1 MYFNIQHRNLH
12 VNEIRG
18 YGTADI
24 GRKNPKAI
32 ESLSLMSRQK
42 VCTKTTTR
50 RDIKVNLNI
59 CNHT

>member
-32 ESLSLMSRQK
+32 ESLSLMSDKKFAQNPQSEEHK
-42 VCTKTTTR
+42 SKF
-50 RDIKVNLNI
+50 KYM
-59 CNHT
+59 

>member
-1 MYFNIQHRNLH
+1 MYFNIQHRTLH

-32 ESLSLMSRQK
+32 ESLSLMSDKKFAQK
-42 VCTKTTTR
+42 PQSEET
-50 RDIKVNLNI
+50 
-59 CNHT
+59 

>member
-32 ESLSLMSRQK
+32 ESLRQK
-42 VCTKTTTR
+42 VCTKTTKR

>member
-24 GRKNPKAI
+24 GRKNPKAVFNV
-32 ESLSLMSRQK
+32 RQK
-42 VCTKTTTR
+42 VCTKTTKR

>member
-32 ESLSLMSRQK
+32 ESLVFNVTTKSLHK
-42 VCTKTTTR
+42 
-50 RDIKVNLNI
+50 
-59 CNHT
+59 NHKAKRHKSKFKYM